1 MGNYCWSLL
10 LLIALSLLQP
20 GSIAAV
26 QPGDLPPV
34 KPPEAGPSPA
44 VRADQASDSGGSP
57 DDLILAHKVRVSG
70 FALTGNTV
78 LSPEELSAATSP
90 YIGREISFEELQ
102 ELRQKLTSLYVEK
115 GYINS
120 GVLIPDQK
128 VRAGIVSLTAAEGR
142 LTGMVVEGAKRLRP
156 RYITGRL
163 EPYLK
168 EPLNVFELQEG
179 LQLLQQNPRLQKINA
194 VLSPGIS
201 AGEAELKV
209 TVEEERPYRL
219 WISAANDYSPSIGSY
234 GSEFAFSHNNLTG
247 FGDTLS
253 ATFGLTLENAL
264 IDGDL
269 NYTVPLTGRDTLLSF
284 HYRVNKTTVVE
295 EPFKDLDIRSRNRTF
310 GITLSHPFHRTAYQE
325 FSMGVTGELRQS
337 RTFLLGRSFSF
348 TDGSGDGR
356 SRETVLRFFQEW
368 SSRSQQ
374 QVLALRSTFSFG
386 VDAFQATLTE
396 TGPDA
401 KFLTWLS
408 QFQWIRRLG
417 DKGIQALFRAD
428 MQLSRDP
435 LLSIEKFSVG
445 GMNSVRGYRKN
456 ALVRD
461 NGIAASVEL
470 RFPLVRSEKRG
481 DILQLIPFMDYGKS
495 WNTRTPT
502 PSPTDIGSAGV
513 GFKWMAT
520 DAITVQAY
528 LGIPLKQVPV
538 SEKDLQ
544 DRGLHFKIS
553 ARLL

>member
-1 MGNYCWSLL
+1 MGNYCRSIL
-10 LLIALSLLQP
+10 LLIALILLHP
-20 GSIAAV
+20 GSIAAG
-26 QPGDLPPV
+26 QAGDVPSLTV
-34 KPPEAGPSPA
+34 PETGLSPA
-44 VRADQASDSGGSP
+44 VRGEQVSDVSGPADDFIIAP
-57 DDLILAHKVRVSG
+57 KVRVSG
-70 FALTGNTV
+70 FALAGNTV
-78 LSPEELSAATSP
+78 LSQEELSAATRP

-102 ELRQKLTSLYVEK
+102 ELRQKLTTLYVEK

-128 VRAGIVSLTAAEGR
+128 VEAGIVSLTAAEGR
-142 LTGMVVEGAKRLRP
+142 LSGLVVEGTKRLRP
-156 RYITGRL
+156 RYITSRL
-163 EPYLK
+163 EPYLTQ
-168 EPLNVFELQEG
+168 PINVFELQEG

-201 AGEAELKV
+201 PGEAELKV
-209 TVEEERPYRL
+209 KVEEERPYRL

-234 GSEFAFSHNNLTG
+234 GSELEFSHNDLTG
-247 FGDTLS
+247 YGDTLS
-253 ATFGLTLENAL
+253 ATLGLTLENAL

-269 NYTVPLTGRDTLLSF
+269 SYTVPLSGRDTLLRF
-284 HYRVNKTTVVE
+284 NYRVNETTVVE
-295 EPFKDLDIRSRNRTF
+295 EPFKNLDIRSRNRTF
-310 GITLSHPFHRTAYQE
+310 GVTLSHPFHRTAYHE

-337 RTFLLGRSFSF
+337 RTFLLGRAFSF
-348 TDGSGDGR
+348 TDGSDDGR

-386 VDAFQATLTE
+386 VDAFHASLTE
-396 TGPDA
+396 TGPDP

-470 RFPLVRSEKRG
+470 RFPLVNSEKRG